1 MNQDVLSNRHIKFF
15 FYIIFRHLGMNI
27 NFNTIIENMYNIED
41 EFGTYFWKNMIVQVI
56 QQIFC
61 DMLILGR
68 KIVNNGSFFEGTN
81 IRENVQYDFSEL
93 ERLLLKIV
101 SKKPFMNQEISYI
114 MWNFE
119 EKLFTV
125 STYIKAIFSIIEIEN
140 KNFTC
145 VLNGMHQLN

>member
-1 MNQDVLSNRHIKFF
+1 
-15 FYIIFRHLGMNI
+15 
-27 NFNTIIENMYNIED
+27 
-41 EFGTYFWKNMIVQVI
+41 
-56 QQIFC
+56 
-61 DMLILGR
+61 MLILGR

-125 STYIKAIFSIIEIEN
+125 STYIKAIFTIIEIEN